1 MQEESKNSNA
11 VYSYMDDLRDMLD
24 SVNPY
29 IRTRALILIASN
41 AKWYVDYKLDEIIDA
56 YLKHITDVKQITAR
70 Q

>member
-1 MQEESKNSNA
+1 
-11 VYSYMDDLRDMLD
+11 MDDLRDMLD